1 MDRFGV
7 IVIGGGHAGVEAAWA
22 AASALG
28 AGGRVALVTMDPGK
42 IGAMSCN
49 PAIGGLAKG
58 QMVRE
63 IDALGGVMARATDH
77 AGILFKV
84 LNMSKGAAVRGPRA
98 QCDKYH
104 YAAEVQRLLASR
116 AEVQVIAGTVDDLL
130 VEDGVCCGVRLPAG
144 WRHVRVDH
152 AAISRNVLGTQM
164 AEPVFVPE
172 GAPHEARELRM
183 VGERLRRDR
192 RQVDGGVFPEDE
204 LEHPADRDKARREA
218 ACGDDGEHQRAHGEP
233 APLEHPLRE
242 VPERRVPHC
251 PPF

>member
-1 MDRFGV
+1 MCALTYPSGMERFGV

-28 AGGRVALVTMDPGK
+28 PGGRVALVTMDPGK

-152 AAISRNVLGTQM
+152 AAVERNVLGTQM
-164 AEPVFVPE
+164 AESVFVPE
-172 GAPHEARELRM
+172 GAPQEGANYARVPWCSPLARSCAHSCTRARIARRAVAWAREVQWVSPGCC
-183 VGERLRRDR
+183 VGLDLNW
-192 RQVDGGVFPEDE
+192 GG
-204 LEHPADRDKARREA
+204 
-218 ACGDDGEHQRAHGEP
+218 
-233 APLEHPLRE
+233 
-242 VPERRVPHC
+242 
-251 PPF
+251 

>member
-1 MDRFGV
+1 MERFGV

-104 YAAEVQRLLASR
+104 YAAEVQRLLASC
-116 AEVQVIAGTVDDLL
+116 AAIEVFAGTVDDI
-130 VEDGVCCGVRLPAG
+130 VTSAVAGSSSESRPQCAGVR
-144 WRHVRVDH
+144 
-152 AAISRNVLGTQM
+152 
-164 AEPVFVPE
+164 
-172 GAPHEARELRM
+172 
-183 VGERLRRDR
+183 
-192 RQVDGGVFPEDE
+192 
-204 LEHPADRDKARREA
+204 
-218 ACGDDGEHQRAHGEP
+218 
-233 APLEHPLRE
+233 
-242 VPERRVPHC
+242 
-251 PPF
+251 